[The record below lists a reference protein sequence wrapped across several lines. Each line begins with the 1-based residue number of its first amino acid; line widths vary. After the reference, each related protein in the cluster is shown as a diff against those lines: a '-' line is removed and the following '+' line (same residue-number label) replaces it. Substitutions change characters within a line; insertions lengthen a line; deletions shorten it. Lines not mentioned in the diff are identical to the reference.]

1 MKVLSHTLGFPRI
14 GPYRELKKAQEKY
27 WNNQITK
34 EKLFNIGYNIRKFN
48 LNKQIDNHI
57 DLLPI
62 GDFAWYD
69 HILNTSLMLGN
80 VPIRFQKKIDNSINI
95 DTMFYIGRGSIHNK
109 KALNASKMTKWFNTN
124 YHYIVPEFYKNQSFN
139 FIWKQ
144 LLIELDEAI
153 KMNINNIKPI
163 LIGPLTYLWLGTKV
177 ENNNFSRLE
186 LLKNI
191 LPIYI
196 EILLEIKKRNIQ
208 WIQIDEPILALELP
222 EKWLKS
228 FKNTYDILR
237 NNISNDINILLTTY
251 FGGISHN
258 IELIKLLPI
267 NGIHIDLV
275 NGKDN
280 IEYINNNISKKWIIS
295 FGIVS
300 GRNIWKTDLKK
311 WYDILIS
318 IKNNRPLLWI
328 GSSCSLMHS
337 PVDLNLEF
345 KLDKKI
351 KNWFS
356 FAIQKCQELYLIVKA
371 INNNDPSQLIEWS
384 KFIYTRKISKKITNI
399 QVQKK
404 ILLLGNNIINN
415 RKHYDTRSI
424 LQKEKLKLPLMPTTT
439 IGSFPQT
446 SDIRKLRS
454 DFKSGYID
462 YNNYKKNMKNHIK
475 NIINIQEKLDLD
487 VLVHGEPE
495 RNDMVEY
502 FGENLNGFV
511 ITENGWIQSYGSR
524 CVKPP
529 IIIGDISRSKPIT
542 VYWSQYAQSLTK
554 KIVKGM
560 LTGPITMLLWSFP
573 RDDISPIEIT
583 KQIALALKEEIYDLE
598 KSNIKI
604 IQIDEPALR
613 EGLPLKKSEWNE
625 YLNWAIES
633 FHLTIS
639 STKDETQIHTH
650 MCYSEFK
657 DIINSI
663 LILDA
668 DVISIETSRSGT
680 NLIKLFKKLNY
691 PNELGLGVYDIHSP
705 NIPSI
710 SKIQSFLIEALK
722 NISFKK
728 FWINPDCGL
737 KTRTWEE
744 VIKSLHN
751 MVQATKI
758 LRKKYNYY
766 LK

>member
-34 EKLFNIGYNIRKFN
+34 KKLFDIGYNIRKFN
-48 LNKQIDNHI
+48 LNEQKVNNI

-69 HILNTSLMLGN
+69 HVLNISLMLGN
-80 VPIRFQKKIDNSINI
+80 VPIRFKEEINNIINI
-95 DTMFYIGRGSIHNK
+95 DTMFYIARGSLHDK
-109 KALNASKMTKWFNTN
+109 KSLNASKMTKWFNTN
-124 YHYIVPEFYKNQSFN
+124 YHYIVPEFYKNQSFH
-139 FIWKQ
+139 FSSKE
-144 LLIELDEAI
+144 LLNELDEAI
-153 KMNINNIKPI
+153 KMNFNNIKPI
-163 LIGPLTYLWLGTKV
+163 LIGPITYLWLGNKIQ
-177 ENNNFSRLE
+177 NNHFSRLE
-186 LLKNI
+186 LLTNI
-191 LPIYI
+191 LSVYI

-208 WIQIDEPILALELP
+208 WVQIDEPILALELP
-222 EKWLKS
+222 KKWLQA
-228 FKNTYDILR
+228 FKNAYDILR
-237 NNISNDINILLTTY
+237 DNINNINILLTTY
-251 FGGISHN
+251 FGSISHN
-258 IELIKLLPI
+258 IELIKMLPVH
-267 NGIHIDLV
+267 GIHIDLV

-295 FGIVS
+295 FGIIS
-300 GRNIWKTDLKK
+300 GRNIWKTNLKK
-311 WYDILIS
+311 WYDILLS
-318 IKNNRPLLWI
+318 IKKSRPLLWI
-328 GSSCSLMHS
+328 GSSCSLIHS

-345 KLDKKI
+345 KLNKKI

-356 FAIQKCQELYLIVKA
+356 FSIQKCKELSLITKA
-371 INNNDPSQLIEWS
+371 INNNDYSELVQWS
-384 KFIYTRKISKKITNI
+384 ESIYSRKFFKDITNI
-399 QVQKK
+399 KVQKK
-404 ILLLGNNIINN
+404 ILLIGNHIINN
-415 RKHYDTRSI
+415 RKNYNTRSL
-424 LQKEKLKLPLMPTTT
+424 LQKRKLKLPFIPTTT

-446 SDIRKLRS
+446 SDVRKLRS
-454 DFKSGYID
+454 DFKSGFISYD
-462 YNNYKKNMKNHIK
+462 NYKKNMKKHIK
-475 NIINIQEKLDLD
+475 NIINIQENLDLD

-511 ITENGWIQSYGSR
+511 ITENGWVQSYGSR

-529 IIIGDISRSKPIT
+529 IIIGDISRKKPIT
-542 VYWSQYAQSLTK
+542 VYWSKYAQSLTK

-598 KSNIKI
+598 KANIKI

-613 EGLPLKKSEWNE
+613 EGLPLKKSEWNS
-625 YLNWAIES
+625 YLKWAKES

-639 STKDETQIHTH
+639 STKDVTQIHTH

-657 DIINSI
+657 DIIHDI
-663 LILDA
+663 IALDA
-668 DVISIETSRSGT
+668 DVISIETSRSGD
-680 NLIKLFKKLNY
+680 NLIKLFKNLNY

-710 SKIQSFLIEALK
+710 NKIKKFLIKALK
-722 NISFKK
+722 NISFKN
-728 FWINPDCGL
+728 FWVNPDCGL

-744 VIKSLHN
+744 VKQSLYN
-751 MVQATKI
+751 MVKATKI
-758 LRKKYNYY
+758 LRKKYNNF
-766 LK
+766 

>member
-48 LNKQIDNHI
+48 LNKQIDNNI

-80 VPIRFQKKIDNSINI
+80 IPKRFQEKIDNYINI

-139 FIWKQ
+139 FVWKQ
-144 LLIELDEAI
+144 LLNEIDEAI
-153 KMNINNIKPI
+153 KMNFNNIKPV
-163 LIGPLTYLWLGTKV
+163 LIGPLTYLWLGTKG
-177 ENNNFSRLE
+177 EKNNFSRLE
-186 LLKNI
+186 LLKKI

-208 WIQIDEPILALELP
+208 WVQIDEPILALELP
-222 EKWLKS
+222 KKWLQS

-251 FGGISHN
+251 FGGITHN

-280 IEYINNNISKKWIIS
+280 IEYINNNISKKWTIS
-295 FGIVS
+295 FGIIS

-311 WYDILIS
+311 WYDILTI
-318 IKNNRPLLWI
+318 IKNNRPFLWI
-328 GSSCSLMHS
+328 GSSCSLIHS

-356 FAIQKCQELYLIVKA
+356 FAIQKCKELSLIVKA
-371 INNNDPSQLIEWS
+371 INNNDPSKLVEWS
-384 KFIYTRKISKKITNI
+384 KFIYTRKISKKITNV

-404 ILLLGNNIINN
+404 ILLLGKNIINN
-415 RKHYDTRSI
+415 RKHYNTRSI
-424 LQKEKLKLPLMPTTT
+424 LQKKKLQLPLIPTTT

-446 SDIRKLRS
+446 LDIRKLRS
-454 DFKSGYID
+454 DFKSGYIN

-511 ITENGWIQSYGSR
+511 ITENGWVQSYGSR

-529 IIIGDISRSKPIT
+529 IIIGDISRNKPIT

-560 LTGPITMLLWSFP
+560 LTGPITMLLWS
-573 RDDISPIEIT
+573 
-583 KQIALALKEEIYDLE
+583 
-598 KSNIKI
+598 
-604 IQIDEPALR
+604 
-613 EGLPLKKSEWNE
+613 
-625 YLNWAIES
+625 
-633 FHLTIS
+633 
-639 STKDETQIHTH
+639 
-650 MCYSEFK
+650 
-657 DIINSI
+657 
-663 LILDA
+663 
-668 DVISIETSRSGT
+668 
-680 NLIKLFKKLNY
+680 
-691 PNELGLGVYDIHSP
+691 
-705 NIPSI
+705 
-710 SKIQSFLIEALK
+710 
-722 NISFKK
+722 
-728 FWINPDCGL
+728 
-737 KTRTWEE
+737 
-744 VIKSLHN
+744 
-751 MVQATKI
+751 
-758 LRKKYNYY
+758 
-766 LK
+766 